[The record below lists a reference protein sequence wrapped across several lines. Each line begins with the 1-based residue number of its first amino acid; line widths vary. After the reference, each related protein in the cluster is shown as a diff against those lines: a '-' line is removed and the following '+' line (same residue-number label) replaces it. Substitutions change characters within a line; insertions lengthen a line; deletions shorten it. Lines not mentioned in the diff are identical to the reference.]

1 MQKDKKFFSI
11 NKKTDFEKCTSQ
23 NLHIENDTVQLD
35 EQAQKGIFFL
45 KPVDTFEKGMVWDRI
60 AIQMNTPDGSKVK
73 GFFHATDSEA
83 LYKAALNPQ
92 ASLKEKLSLF
102 ETLEMLEIDDPSDA
116 LIHTLKGRY
125 LLGWLSIFAS
135 GASPVIERIRIHYP
149 FQSLLDYLP
158 EVFRTG
164 ENADFLHRYLSIF
177 RTLLMELEEEIDLS
191 PLHLLTEH
199 GSEDDIWWLAQT
211 LGLESPEIWSIKA
224 LKNRVRKATELSQIR
239 GTRLGIHEVTRFIA
253 GLDCFIVEQ
262 HDLGRKG
269 ADAYLI
275 TLYDRLYGKSP
286 SDFTVIVP
294 EDKLA
299 SEQVYNQMKKA
310 IDGVKPAFASCRLV
324 SLQPYLRLDQ
334 HAYLGINSTIN
345 KPGPLVLDNRS
356 SLPYKTVLIDRAERE
371 M

>member
-1 MQKDKKFFSI
+1 
-11 NKKTDFEKCTSQ
+11 
-23 NLHIENDTVQLD
+23 
-35 EQAQKGIFFL
+35 
-45 KPVDTFEKGMVWDRI
+45 
-60 AIQMNTPDGSKVK
+60 
-73 GFFHATDSEA
+73 
-83 LYKAALNPQ
+83 
-92 ASLKEKLSLF
+92 
-102 ETLEMLEIDDPSDA
+102 
-116 LIHTLKGRY
+116 
-125 LLGWLSIFAS
+125 
-135 GASPVIERIRIHYP
+135 
-149 FQSLLDYLP
+149 
-158 EVFRTG
+158 
-164 ENADFLHRYLSIF
+164 
-177 RTLLMELEEEIDLS
+177 MELEEEIDLS

-211 LGLESPEIWSIKA
+211 LGLESPEIWSIEA

-239 GTRLGIHEVTRFIA
+239 GTRQGIHEVSKFITE
-253 GLDCFIVEQ
+253 LDCYIVEQ

-275 TLYDRLYGKSP
+275 ALYDRLYGKSP

-299 SEQVYNQMKKA
+299 SEQVYNQLKKA
-310 IDGVKPAFASCRLV
+310 LDAVKPAFAQCRLV

-356 SLPYKTVLIDRAERE
+356 SLPYKTVLTDRAERE